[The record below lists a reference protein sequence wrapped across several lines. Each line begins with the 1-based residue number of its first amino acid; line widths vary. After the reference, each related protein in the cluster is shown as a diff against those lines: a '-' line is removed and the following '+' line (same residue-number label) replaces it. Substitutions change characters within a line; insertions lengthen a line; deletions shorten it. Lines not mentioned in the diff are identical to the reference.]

1 MEGRKSDHTQ
11 LERVRQ
17 EFSRAKAY
25 ASEYEGKTPI
35 GHFFEIRIRRV
46 AELLN
51 GFVKGRVLDVGCGPA
66 KVAAIFQGKPIEYY
80 GVDVSEE
87 MTKTGVDTFGRDEH
101 FHAAIGEIEE
111 LGFVDQAF
119 DVVLSLGVL
128 EYVLN
133 GEAAIREVA
142 RVLKPNGIL
151 IATMLNKN
159 SPYRLWRSHVYWKA
173 IGAIN
178 KLVRLIKGYV
188 SQRERV
194 EGTVSEMPR
203 TVRYGEK
210 ALKELLTSG
219 GLSVE
224 DVLYYDFE
232 VIPAPLDARIP
243 RISSFLSSKLEFL
256 CRSRLRFLGTG
267 FMVKCRKNGPT
278 RP

>member
-1 MEGRKSDHTQ
+1 MEDRKSDPTQ
-11 LERVRQ
+11 LQLVRQ

-25 ASEYEGKTPI
+25 ASEYEGRTPI
-35 GHFFEIRIRRV
+35 GHFFRIRIRRV
-46 AELLN
+46 SELLN
-51 GFVKGRVLDVGCGPA
+51 GFEKGKVLDIGCGPA

-87 MTKTGVDTFGRDEH
+87 MIKTGVDTFGRDEH
-101 FHAAIGEIEE
+101 FHPAIGRIEE
-111 LGFVDQAF
+111 LAFKDGAF
-119 DVVLSLGVL
+119 DVVLCLGVL
-128 EYVLN
+128 EYVL
-133 GEAAIREVA
+133 GGDAAIRDVA
-142 RVLKPNGIL
+142 RVLKQNGIL

-159 SPYRLWRSHVYWKA
+159 SPYRLWRSYVWWKA
-173 IGAIN
+173 TGAVN
-178 KLVRLIKGYV
+178 KLVRLIKGSV

-210 ALKELLTSG
+210 ALKELLTRV

-224 DVLYYDFE
+224 DVAYYDFE
-232 VIPAPLDARIP
+232 VIPAPLDEKIP

-256 CRSRLRFLGTG
+256 CRSKLRFLGTG

-278 RP
+278 QP